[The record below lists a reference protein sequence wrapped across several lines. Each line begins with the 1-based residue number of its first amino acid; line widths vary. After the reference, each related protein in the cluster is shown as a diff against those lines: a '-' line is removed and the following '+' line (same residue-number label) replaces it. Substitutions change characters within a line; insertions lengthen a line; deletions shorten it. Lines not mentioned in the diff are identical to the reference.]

1 VIDLKTP
8 SLVMNSHDV
17 PGPDYTGT
25 YTWDVPEGVPLN
37 NVVAMILGSNN
48 RAYAEEKTYLK
59 NVVINCHGWDGG
71 GGLSIG
77 GQGKAAITT
86 QNVSAFEILKKLEV
100 KIGALWLV
108 ACQAAYGDAGKAL
121 CKALALACNCTVVAG
136 DDDQEVEASYSVPYY
151 GIPIVGL
158 IGGLVGG
165 GGGLLLRRRIYKSTI
180 DEYEGNVFRWDERG
194 NQAKCDPHKDIP
206 TAD

>member
-1 VIDLKTP
+1 MIDLKTP

-25 YTWDVPEGVPLN
+25 YTWEVPEGAPLN
-37 NVVAMILGSNN
+37 DVIAMIYGSYL
-48 RAYAEEKTYLK
+48 RAANEEKTYLR

-77 GQGKAAITT
+77 GKGKTAITVST
-86 QNVSAFEILKKLEV
+86 ASAFEFLKKRDV
-100 KIGALWLV
+100 QIGTLWLV
-108 ACQAAYGDAGKAL
+108 ACQAAFGTSGKAL
-121 CKALALACNCTVVAG
+121 CKALAKACNCTVVAG

-151 GIPIVGL
+151 GIPIVGA
-158 IGGLVGG
+158 IGGLAGVVGG
-165 GGGLLLRRRIYKSTI
+165 TLLQRKIYKSTI
-180 DEYEGNVFRWDERG
+180 DEFEGNVFRWDAAG
-194 NQAKCDPHKDIP
+194 NQSSCDPHEDIA